1 MKPIAFM
8 RLRHLSQ
15 PEDVL
20 KKCKAKD
27 LVVEQ
32 KYDGFKILASRERD
46 GTKLYSRNGKDLTAN
61 APKIVA
67 RLDKL
72 LEPGDAV
79 LGEMVYFIG
88 KRQSL
93 GSVQSILHS
102 ATASRAQR
110 MDKELGGKLEFLAY
124 DMLAVGGHQIA
135 NVPWSTRRSELERK
149 IPARGKVRRT
159 KLYPWSQRAKAIS
172 DALAAGG
179 EGIVIK
185 NRDGKY
191 KFRKVSMPEP
201 WGSWWKYKVVGEK
214 ANTEDVILDGY
225 AKREK
230 RLAFKMYQIDPSG
243 KKVFVGYV
251 SNLPRATEKEVAQ
264 LNDRGKVVVAEISH
278 QERFPSGKFRHPGW
292 IRLRPDKPIKSATM
306 TKLSSNPRKRMAKQ
320 SNYNAYVVKD
330 EGDTLRLYTFNSDE
344 YIQPH
349 ASALHFALWAAT
361 KEHGTIVF
369 DGDKDLK
376 KYLKSKR
383 GARLTRGA
391 VPKGRQKNPR
401 NSKVKDALAIE
412 ATRHE
417 KFADFAS
424 EYWDACARGLY
435 WYPTDEKRFHI
446 GEAEKRRIEQG
457 KFTVHCS
464 PSLALQG
471 ANAKK
476 KFVAELDLTKVPKSY
491 IRVKRGEDGAR
502 IQLTDGAD
510 RIKILRVLEAPKAKR
525 AFKWQLSILP
535 SSKEELRKFW
545 EQAWAKRKKKAERAA
560 IRKRKEKER
569 EAKRALRLAQKER
582 EARERELE
590 RQEREAKKAKATREA
605 RGKAAKRRKAT
616 VARAK
621 EEVKAAKAAKKKAS
635 SKKKASKKKASKKK
649 GSWKR
654 VPVQPKDN
662 PIRKVSSTKNKPRAK

>member
-1 MKPIAFM
+1 VPLKPIAFM
-8 RLRHLSQ
+8 RLRHLSK

-72 LEPGDAV
+72 LESGDAV

-102 ATASRAQR
+102 ATAARAQR

-124 DMLAVGGHQIA
+124 DMLAVAGREMA
-135 NVPWSTRRSELERK
+135 DLPWSARRSELEKR
-149 IPARGKVRRT
+149 IPARGKVRKT
-159 KLYPWSQRAKAIS
+159 KLYPWSRRAKAIA
-172 DALAAGG
+172 DALATGG

-185 NRDGKY
+185 NRSGKY

-230 RLAFKMYQIDPSG
+230 RLAFKMYQNDPSG
-243 KKVFVGYV
+243 KRVFVGYV
-251 SNLPRATEKEVAQ
+251 SNLPRVTEKEVAQ
-264 LNDRGKVVVAEISH
+264 LNDRGKVVIAEISH

-330 EGDTLRLYTFNSDE
+330 EGSTLRLYTFNSDD

-383 GARLTRGA
+383 GVRLTRGTA
-391 VPKGRQKNPR
+391 PATPR
-401 NSKVKDALAIE
+401 
-412 ATRHE
+412 
-417 KFADFAS
+417 
-424 EYWDACARGLY
+424 
-435 WYPTDEKRFHI
+435 
-446 GEAEKRRIEQG
+446 
-457 KFTVHCS
+457 
-464 PSLALQG
+464 
-471 ANAKK
+471 
-476 KFVAELDLTKVPKSY
+476 
-491 IRVKRGEDGAR
+491 
-502 IQLTDGAD
+502 
-510 RIKILRVLEAPKAKR
+510 
-525 AFKWQLSILP
+525 
-535 SSKEELRKFW
+535 
-545 EQAWAKRKKKAERAA
+545 
-560 IRKRKEKER
+560 
-569 EAKRALRLAQKER
+569 
-582 EARERELE
+582 
-590 RQEREAKKAKATREA
+590 
-605 RGKAAKRRKAT
+605 
-616 VARAK
+616 
-621 EEVKAAKAAKKKAS
+621 
-635 SKKKASKKKASKKK
+635 
-649 GSWKR
+649 
-654 VPVQPKDN
+654 
-662 PIRKVSSTKNKPRAK
+662 